1 MPGSSQPCA
10 LEPVLCNKRSHRN
23 EKPAHHSSKV
33 APALCTWRKP
43 THSNVDQHGQRRLTK
58 KPGDTDAG
66 KEPWD
71 QGGRDWQE
79 AAARQG
85 RRGRWPLPE
94 AGDRQRKRLLKH
106 LGGHSPA
113 SASVG
118 FRLLASRTGR
128 GYTAVILN
136 YHQVCGSRVMRATEN
151 SQPYMFLYPH
161 RAGPGVWSR
170 GLRPPRP
177 CRGNSLRRVSVCF
190 LPPSECSLVPLCV
203 AAGRLVVPGCLL
215 RYPGWPSSSW
225 AWTYALGG

>member
-85 RRGRWPLPE
+85 RRGRWPPPE

-177 CRGNSLRRVSVCF
+177 CRKLPTRPLEPAPGETVSAECPSASSLLVS
-190 LPPSECSLVPLCV
+190 
-203 AAGRLVVPGCLL
+203 A
-215 RYPGWPSSSW
+215 PSSLFVWLPGGSW
-225 AWTYALGG
+225 CQAAC